1 VGSIFSGLGSTLL
14 KELIAKARRRDTE
27 QLQQLLRQAPKEYSQ
42 SHRADPNIVINVPIL
57 TSLANQTYL
66 LPLAE
71 HLSVLGQVPAVAI
84 LGGYSNVM
92 QKGPA
97 VPCGPCGRGS
107 GTPRRPRQTDVPV
120 DTLARSWIAQLRLC
134 CRFRGLA
141 ARKTIKG
148 VVVTAIARELA
159 GFLWAEMAH

>member
-66 LPLAE
+66 LPLAK
-71 HLSVLGQVPAVAI
+71 I
-84 LGGYSNVM
+84 
-92 QKGPA
+92 
-97 VPCGPCGRGS
+97 
-107 GTPRRPRQTDVPV
+107 
-120 DTLARSWIAQLRLC
+120 
-134 CRFRGLA
+134 
-141 ARKTIKG
+141 
-148 VVVTAIARELA
+148 
-159 GFLWAEMAH
+159 